1 MRPSFALWGRCGGGE
16 EGGRGKGVA
25 VRVEAARF
33 AAQEEGSAQEG
44 EPPMAS
50 VCAEMTLRVQ
60 GSPKGPTEW
69 LSVLRGGNE
78 GFVTFCLKRLTKG
91 KTKFRL

>member
-1 MRPSFALWGRCGGGE
+1 MWE
-16 EGGRGKGVA
+16 ERRGRGKGVA

-33 AAQEEGSAQEG
+33 AAQGEGSAQEG
-44 EPPMAS
+44 EPPIGS

-60 GSPKGPTEW
+60 GSQKSSRGM
-69 LSVLRGGNE
+69 LSVLRGRNE
-78 GFVTFCLKRLTKG
+78 GFVTFYLKRLTKG